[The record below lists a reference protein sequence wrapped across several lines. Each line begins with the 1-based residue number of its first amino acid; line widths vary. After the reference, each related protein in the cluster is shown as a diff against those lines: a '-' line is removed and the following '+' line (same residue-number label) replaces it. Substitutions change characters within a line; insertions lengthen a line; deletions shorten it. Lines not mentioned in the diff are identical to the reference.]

1 MSTKSMKDEKIK
13 TMDDISDLE
22 TITYKWSRQISEFNH
37 DSNREILIQF
47 CKYDNYMEQILYVV
61 SVIELLGA
69 QYITFAISLH
79 ENNVMIHNKNNNYFN
94 NAINKYTDFKRYSAA
109 SYTMIMRSAVKVI
122 YHKYFLCTK
131 SFSLH

>member
-1 MSTKSMKDEKIK
+1 MTDEKIK
-13 TMDDISDLE
+13 TMEDISDLE
-22 TITYKWSRQISEFNH
+22 TITYKWSRQISEFNY

-47 CKYDNYMEQILYVV
+47 CKYENYVEQILYVV

-69 QYITFAISLH
+69 QYIALAISLH
-79 ENNVMIHNKNNNYFN
+79 ENNVMIHNNNKNKNNDYF

-109 SYTMIMRSAVKVI
+109 SYTIIMRSAAKVI
-122 YHKYFLCTK
+122 HHKYFLCTK